1 MISEQEYLTVPEVA
15 DILRCSVEKVRGMC
29 RNKVIGST
37 KPRGARSYL
46 IPRLSIDEYLKIR
59 R

>member
-1 MISEQEYLTVPEVA
+1 MSEKEYLTTLEVA
-15 DILRCSVEKVRGMC
+15 DILRCSSERVRQMC
-29 RNKVIGST
+29 RDRVIGST
-37 KPRGARSYL
+37 RPRGARSYL